1 MTQEEFELLSSE
13 EARELIRKNIHSDP
27 LKFALSYKS
36 TTLPVSSIS
45 TQLKYLQRAKV
56 KLPSYYQALCVIPP
70 LSYEQSSSEAAAG
83 LKDYSGDLCLDLTA
97 GLGVDSYHFSR
108 NFRKVISLELSPVL
122 ATITTFN
129 FNLLGASNIELIN
142 TSAEQFLAQYKS
154 EKFDLI
160 FVDPARRDDSK
171 NRVFLFEDC
180 SPNLYEIF
188 PVVAKLTRKFVVKAS
203 PLFDNTEAWRRF
215 PELNKLAVVSVD
227 NECKEILLE
236 FDFEKTGTTQT
247 DVVLL
252 SRKGKEYQ
260 FSFERNPASDILNPV
275 SSDTPLYLLEPD
287 VAFYKGRTCPQ
298 LFSKYFDYLKAE
310 ADQED
315 GYFYTNEDVPLTD
328 FPGRVFKITAVID
341 YQPKTIKKTLKQMG
355 ISKANVSK
363 RNFPV
368 SVEDIRKALH
378 ITDGGTSYLF
388 FTKTTD
394 GKHKVILTEKR
405 T

>member
-1 MTQEEFELLSSE
+1 MTKEEFELLSGD

-36 TTLPVSSIS
+36 STLPVSSIS
-45 TQLKYLQRAKV
+45 TQLKYLQRAKT
-56 KLPSYYQALCVIPP
+56 KLPSYYQAQCIIPP
-70 LSYEQSSSEAAAG
+70 LSYEQSSSEAAAA

-129 FNLLGASNIELIN
+129 FNLLEASNIELIN
-142 TSAEQFLAQYKS
+142 TSAEQFLAQYKG

-215 PELNKLAVVSVD
+215 PELSKLAVVSVD
-227 NECKEILLE
+227 NECKEVLLE
-236 FDFEKTGTTQT
+236 FDFEKTGTAKK
-247 DVVLL
+247 DAVLL
-252 SRKGKEYQ
+252 NRKGKEYQ
-260 FSFERNPASDILNPV
+260 FSFERNNISVANSVCSNSPQ
-275 SSDTPLYLLEPD
+275 YLLEPD
-287 VAFYKGRTCPQ
+287 VAFYKSRTCPQ

-315 GYFYTNEDVPLTD
+315 GYFYTNEDVSIDD

-368 SVEDIRKALH
+368 SVEEIRKALN

-388 FTKTTD
+388 FSKTAD
-394 GKHKVILTEKR
+394 GKHKVIITEKR

>member
-1 MTQEEFELLSSE
+1 MTKEEFELLSGD

-36 TTLPVSSIS
+36 STLPVSSIS
-45 TQLKYLQRAKV
+45 TQLKYLQRAKT
-56 KLPSYYQALCVIPP
+56 KLPSYYQAQCIIPP
-70 LSYEQSSSEAAAG
+70 LSYEQSSSEAAAA

-142 TSAEQFLAQYKS
+142 TSAEQFLAQYKG

-203 PLFDNTEAWRRF
+203 PLFDNTEAWRKF
-215 PELNKLAVVSVD
+215 PELSKLAVVSVD
-227 NECKEILLE
+227 NECKEVLLE
-236 FDFEKTGTTQT
+236 FDFEKTCTTKK
-247 DVVLL
+247 DAVLL
-252 SRKGKEYQ
+252 NRKGKEYQ
-260 FSFERNPASDILNPV
+260 FSFERNNISVATSICSNSPQ
-275 SSDTPLYLLEPD
+275 YLLEPD
-287 VAFYKGRTCPQ
+287 VAFYKSRTCPQ

-315 GYFYTNEDVPLTD
+315 GYFYTNEDVSIDD

-368 SVEDIRKALH
+368 SVEEIRKALN

-388 FTKTTD
+388 FTKTAD
-394 GKHKVILTEKR
+394 GKHKVTITEKR